1 MTQEAGLLQLVV
13 SPDNLRAWGRLH
25 RDGNPETIAEGSII
39 KLLVDQGI
47 ELTDQARDHIAALV
61 ERVKRG
67 DMPEDDV
74 LLVEG
79 LPPKAGEDGWIEWAP
94 ECDPQRTQPAEGVDE
109 VDHYARSDIVS
120 VSAESLVCTIHPP
133 TPGEPGRDIYGRE
146 VPPHRGRRPPITFG
160 ESISHDE
167 GDPNRLFARISGR
180 LNVMGP
186 RVWITPL
193 LVVNRNVDFACGNI
207 DFDGDV
213 MVRGNVLDLFTV
225 KATRGIVVRG
235 LIEAAQVE
243 AGLTL
248 VAAGGIAGKEKAVI
262 RSGGT
267 VKARFADNAT
277 VEAAS
282 DVYLQREIV
291 NSKVVTSGRLITP
304 GTITGCV
311 VEACQGVRAS
321 VVGSRSGIR
330 TTLVIGCD
338 KQAQSKLF
346 RLEQELSSA
355 EDSVAQN
362 RAKLEP
368 LLKRKDDLTDLSR
381 SRLVKLLN
389 QVKQQTADIEEM
401 QRTRQQLKEHLRK
414 NRDAS
419 IRITQLVREGTT
431 IQIGRATITLRESLR
446 GPLTLMCQRIDGV
459 EKIVATSEG
468 GSLIVL
474 DSCVVG

>member
-13 SPDNLRAWGRLH
+13 SPDNLRVWGRLC
-25 RDGNPETIAEGSII
+25 RDGNPEAITEGFII

-47 ELTDQARDHIAALV
+47 ELTDQARSNIAALV
-61 ERVKRG
+61 ERIKG
-67 DMPEDDV
+67 GNLPDDDV
-74 LLVEG
+74 LLAEG

-94 ECDPQRTQPAEGVDE
+94 ECDPERTQPAEGEDE
-109 VDHYARSDIVS
+109 VDYYARSDIVS
-120 VSAESLVCTIHPP
+120 VSAGALICTIHPP
-133 TPGEPGRDIYGRE
+133 TLGEPGRDIYGRE
-146 VPPHRGRRPPITFG
+146 VPPTRGRRPPITFG

-167 GDPNRLFARISGR
+167 GDPNRMFARISGR
-180 LNVMGP
+180 LNVMAS
-186 RVWITPL
+186 RAWITPL

-213 MVRGNVLDLFTV
+213 LVRGNVLDLFSV
-225 KATRGIVVRG
+225 KATRCIVVRG
-235 LIEAAQVE
+235 LIEGAQVE
-243 AGLTL
+243 AGQTL
-248 VAAGGIAGKEKAVI
+248 VAVGGIAGKEKAIV
-262 RSGGT
+262 RCGGT

-277 VEAAS
+277 VETAS
-282 DVYLQREIV
+282 DVYIQREIV
-291 NSKVVTSGRLITP
+291 NSKVITAGRLITP

-330 TTLVIGCD
+330 TTLVIGYD
-338 KQAQSKLF
+338 KQAQSRLS

-355 EDSVAQN
+355 EDSVAQD

-368 LLKRKDDLTDLSR
+368 LLKRKDDLTDLSK

-389 QVKQQTADIEEM
+389 QVKRQTAEIEEM
-401 QRTRQQLKEHLRK
+401 QRMRQQLKDHLRK

-419 IRITQLVREGTT
+419 IRITQLIREGTT
-431 IQIGRATITLRESLR
+431 IQIGRATITLRQSLR
-446 GPLTLMCQRIDGV
+446 GPLSLMCQRIDDV

-474 DSCVVG
+474 DSCVVS